1 MTQHAKE
8 SKQVLRAGV
17 AIGLIGILM
26 FSLTACKEEGDITPG
41 PTAMPEQPSV
51 IVNNEA
57 LPPEHTIVVSGYG
70 VVTVEPDFA
79 TISIVT
85 AGVSNTSEEAATL
98 CETATQLVK
107 DTAGAQSVLAK
118 NVTTSGVTIS
128 TTTRESDGAI
138 TGYTARQTVT
148 IREENVSRVN
158 TILSPIIDAR
168 IIESYEVT
176 YSLLD
181 ASAAYSDALAAAV
194 ADAKEKAEAIA
205 KAGNVTLN
213 AMLEVTEAPVENQLV
228 GVVFKSSSI
237 AVEANLTVTFS
248 VKEIAPQG

>member
-1 MTQHAKE
+1 MALHTKE
-8 SKQVLRAGV
+8 HKHILRASV
-17 AIGLIGILM
+17 VIGLIGILM
-26 FSLTACKEEGDITPG
+26 FSLAACKEEGDITPG
-41 PTAMPEQPSV
+41 PTAKPEQPSV

-57 LPPEHTIVVSGYG
+57 LPPEHTVVVSGYG

-85 AGVSNTSEEAATL
+85 AGASNSSEEAATL
-98 CETATQLVK
+98 CETATQQVK
-107 DTAGAQSVLAK
+107 DTADAQSVIAK
-118 NVTTSGVTIS
+118 SVTASGVTIS

-138 TGYTARQTVT
+138 IGYTARQTIT
-148 IREENVSRVN
+148 IREDNISRVN
-158 TILSPIIDAR
+158 AILSPIIDAH

-181 ASAAYSDALAAAV
+181 ASSAYAGALAAAV

-205 KAGNVTLN
+205 KAGNVALD

-228 GVVFKSSSI
+228 GVAFKSSSI
-237 AVEANLTVTFS
+237 AVEANLTVTYS
-248 VKEIAPQG
+248 VKAITPQG